1 MSISLIKILLV
12 TEIGGNYNLVFLIF
26 KLDILIIGI
35 ISYITYLAQN
45 IMNKFQTTHPVS
57 IVDRFCY
64 NY

>member
-1 MSISLIKILLV
+1 M